1 MSEKSVERKY
11 NPAATPAIIDCII
24 MLPVPGS
31 RYANTSTWKVIKK
44 PKV

>member
-1 MSEKSVERKY
+1 MKDFMSEKSVERKY
-11 NPAATPAIIDCII
+11 NPAATPAII